1 MIDLSLDGDDVVSF
15 GFGFWFAL
23 LYGVDTG
30 AAAAAA
36 AAATTASATTASA
49 VEATAATAVHDG

>member
-23 LYGVDTG
+23 LYDVDT
-30 AAAAAA
+30 AAP
-36 AAATTASATTASA
+36 AATAPSATTASA

>member
-36 AAATTASATTASA
+36 ATTASATTASA
-49 VEATAATAVHDG
+49 VEATAETAAVHDD